1 MVIKLKSR
9 GEALIL
15 LKALTLELQFIS
27 QQIEG
32 GINNFNDLLMFVE
45 VSKEIDDLYGRIK
58 KELTDDIENGTQD

>member
-45 VSKEIDDLYGRIK
+45 VSREIDGLYERIK
-58 KELTDDIENGTQD
+58 KELTNDIENGTQD